1 MKEIKQID
9 NRPNTSKKCLFSSS
23 LICNL
28 DVLFST
34 VQSTDSVRRN
44 SMDSPH
50 PSVCLNDEQPLRDE
64 DAIWIAV
71 TLVVTQRSYSL

>member
-44 SMDSPH
+44 SMDSPT
-50 PSVCLNDEQPLRDE
+50 PLGVYMMNNRC
-64 DAIWIAV
+64 V
-71 TLVVTQRSYSL
+71 MKMLFG